1 MESGKTLPFPILTLL
16 DNIWVDYV
24 FATEARTVV
33 LVKAVEGL
41 LAI

>member
-1 MESGKTLPFPILTLL
+1 MESRKTLPFSILTLL
-16 DNIWVDYV
+16 NIWVDYV

-33 LVKAVEGL
+33 LVKAVERL